1 MIQKLKQ
8 KFLILALLFFPL
20 LTIAQES
27 EQKDGIKF
35 GGCDGW
41 YNDGYFFRQYPSES
55 FTRKSTNVMWRNIM
69 NDAEFIYGVE
79 NFDDIFEIE
88 RPKIEK
94 VFNKF
99 RYDMTVEWDQLDP
112 YFKDHAQKELELS
125 LDDLKKSGVSE
136 EQIQDYM
143 MKNILHESARKDYQ
157 NLIETMK
164 KQGLSEEEASAQM
177 MNFMEKNYQAGVS
190 FSGGGSASYRRVA
203 IIVGLV
209 VVGVVAYII
218 IRKHKD
224 SRQEEETSTN
234 TSTTTS
240 TTGQTTGH
248 TSGKTTGHTSGKTT
262 GYTSGKT
269 SGHSSGKTSGYSSGK
284 TSGHSSGKTSGNSK
298 PGSRK

>member
-1 MIQKLKQ
+1 MKKSSRTMSYAIALSVFLTSSIPQGLQARSQVDYQMKLV
-8 KFLILALLFFPL
+8 
-20 LTIAQES
+20 ES
-27 EQKDGIKF
+27 NK
-35 GGCDGW
+35 
-41 YNDGYFFRQYPSES
+41 
-55 FTRKSTNVMWRNIM
+55 
-69 NDAEFIYGVE
+69 
-79 NFDDIFEIE
+79 
-88 RPKIEK
+88 KIEK

-262 GYTSGKT
+262 GHT
-269 SGHSSGKTSGYSSGK
+269 SGK